1 MYQRQIHEY
10 VQAHREEFLSDVMG
24 LMRINSEKM
33 VAEEGKPY
41 GAGPFAA
48 LEEAQKIMEKY
59 GFSTRIYGNRV
70 VTADFSDSPKQLDIL
85 AHLDVVP
92 AGEGWTQTEPFSPV
106 IRGNRLYGR
115 GSCDDKGP
123 AMCALYAMRAIKEL
137 NLPIK
142 KNVRLIL
149 GSDEECG
156 SSDLEYYYSKEKEAP
171 MSFSPDAEFPLINIE
186 KGPFHPE
193 FVAQWEESTKV
204 PRVVSLQAGVK
215 INVVPSKANA
225 QVKGLPLETAQA
237 VAKTVSAETGAVYEL
252 RQEGDLIWVQAK
264 GEAAHASTPDVGN
277 NAITALLSYLDA
289 LPLADCGSTRCIHG
303 LCASFPH
310 GDNHGAALGINHA
323 DEESGDLTLAFT
335 LLSMDEVSMSG
346 QFDSRIPI
354 VCTQENTGEAAKKA
368 LAKNGITLLSTEIG
382 EVHYVPA
389 DSELVQK
396 LLVSYEKIT
405 GKAGYAMAI
414 GGGTYVHHLKNGVAF
429 GCMQLDTDYH
439 MHGPDEFAIV
449 DELLESIEIFAD
461 AILALCSE

>member
-10 VQAHREEFLSDVMG
+10 VQGHREEFLRDVMR

-33 VAEEGKPY
+33 TAEEGKPY
-41 GAGPFAA
+41 GAGAFAA
-48 LEEAQKIMEKY
+48 LEEAQKMISGY
-59 GFSTRIYGNRV
+59 GFSTQLYGNRV
-70 VTADFSDSPKQLDIL
+70 VTADFHDAPRQLDIL

-92 AGEGWTQTEPFSPV
+92 AGEGWTVTEPFSPKIV
-106 IRGNRLYGR
+106 GNRLYGR

-137 NLPIK
+137 NLPIQ

-156 SSDLEYYYSKEKEAP
+156 SSDLEYYYSKEVEAP

-193 FVAQWEESTKV
+193 FTAQWEKSDANV
-204 PRVVSLQAGVK
+204 RVVSIKAGVK
-215 INVVPSKANA
+215 LNVVPAKADA
-225 QVKGLPLETAQA
+225 IVKGLTLETAQA
-237 VAKTVSAETGAVYEL
+237 VAGEISPKTGAVYECK
-252 RQEGDLIWVQAK
+252 QTADGIHVQAK
-264 GEAAHASTPDVGN
+264 GEAAHASTPDAGN
-277 NAITALLSYLDA
+277 NAITALLTYLAA
-289 LPLADCGSTRCIHG
+289 LPLSDCGSTRCIHG

-310 GDNHGAALGINHA
+310 GDNHGAALGIHHA

-335 LLSMDEVSMSG
+335 LLSMDEVSMRG

-354 VCTQENTGEAAKKA
+354 VCTQENTGEAAKRA
-368 LAKNGITLLSTEIG
+368 LEKNGITMLSTEIG

-396 LLVSYEKIT
+396 LLASYEKIT
-405 GKAGYAMAI
+405 GKKGYAMAI

-439 MHGPDEFAIV
+439 MHGPDEFAVI

-461 AILALCSE
+461 AILTLCK